1 MSKDILGYRLPKAWE
16 QGGRTYKK
24 SRTGAA
30 HTPVPAHGKTHSGAV
45 KLKNTQGQVH
55 LKNATSQTFIS
66 GNSEEPAHLAH
77 LIEKLSQSYDG
88 FHV

>member
-16 QGGRTYKK
+16 QGGRTCGK
-24 SRTGAA
+24 SRTGDVS
-30 HTPVPAHGKTHSGAV
+30 TPVPANDRSHSRAV

-55 LKNATSQTFIS
+55 LKDATSQAFIS
-66 GNSEEPAHLAH
+66 GSSEEPAHLAL